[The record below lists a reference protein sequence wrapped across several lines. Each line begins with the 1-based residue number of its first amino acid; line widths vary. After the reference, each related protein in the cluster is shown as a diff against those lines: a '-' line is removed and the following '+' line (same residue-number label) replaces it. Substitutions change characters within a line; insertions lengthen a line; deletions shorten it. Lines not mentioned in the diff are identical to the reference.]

1 MLKELRPALS
11 MMIAMTVVTGIAYPL
26 AVTGIAQ
33 SVFPSQAGGSLIEKD
48 GKVIGSELIGQPFTG
63 PGYFWGRPSATSG
76 ADPND
81 PAKTTSV
88 PYNAAN
94 SSGSNYGPTSKALI
108 DGAAANIEAL
118 KAAHPDQKGPVPAD
132 LVTAS
137 GSGLDPHITP
147 ASAAWQVKRI
157 ASARHAPFDAVQQL
171 VGDYTEGRDLGI
183 LGEPRVNVLKLNLA
197 LDDKWPLKK

>member
-1 MLKELRPALS
+1 MMLKELRPALS
-11 MMIAMTVVTGIAYPL
+11 MIVIMTVITGVIYPL

-33 SVFPSQAGGSLIEKD
+33 SLFPAQARGSLITKD
-48 GKVIGSELIGQPFTG
+48 GVVIGSELIGQSFSR

-76 ADPND
+76 ADPVD
-81 PAKTTSV
+81 PTKTVSA

-108 DGAAANIEAL
+108 EGAAANIEAL
-118 KAAHPDQKGPVPAD
+118 RAAHPDQKGPVPAD

-147 ASAAWQVKRI
+147 AAAAWQVKRI
-157 ASARHAPFDAVQQL
+157 AAFRHVPFDSMLEL
-171 VGDYTEGRDLGI
+171 VAEHTEGRSLGI

-197 LDDKWPLKK
+197 LDQRWPLK

>member
-1 MLKELRPALS
+1 MLKEIRPAVS
-11 MMIAMTVVTGIAYPL
+11 MIVAMTVITGLAYPL

-33 SVFPSQAGGSLIEKD
+33 SVFPAQANGSLIEK
-48 GKVIGSELIGQPFTG
+48 GGQVIGSELIGQSFTG
-63 PGYFWGRPSATSG
+63 PSYFWGRPSATSG

-81 PAKTTSV
+81 PTKTTSV

-108 DGAAANIEAL
+108 DGAAANVEAL

-147 ASAAWQVKRI
+147 ASAAWQIKRV
-157 ASARHAPFDAVQQL
+157 AAARGVSFDDLQRL
-171 VGDYTEGRDLGI
+171 VAERTEGRALGI

>member
-11 MMIAMTVVTGIAYPL
+11 MIVVMTVLTGIAYPL

-33 SVFPSQAGGSLIEKD
+33 SVFPSQAKGSLIEKD
-48 GKVIGSELIGQPFTG
+48 GKVIGSELIGQSFTS

-76 ADPND
+76 ADPVD
-81 PAKTTSV
+81 PTKTTSV

-147 ASAAWQVKRI
+147 AAAAWQAKRV
-157 ASARHAPFDAVQQL
+157 AAVRHVPFDDMHKL
-171 VGDYTEGRDLGI
+171 VAEHTEGRSLGI

-197 LDDKWPLKK
+197 LDEKWPLKK

>member
-11 MMIAMTVVTGIAYPL
+11 MIVVMTVLTGIAYPL

-33 SVFPSQAGGSLIEKD
+33 SVFPAQANGSLIEKD
-48 GKVIGSELIGQPFTG
+48 GRVIGSALIGQSFAG
-63 PGYFWGRPSATSG
+63 PGYFWGRPSAAG
-76 ADPND
+76 KGYD
-81 PAKTTSV
+81 
-88 PYNAAN
+88 AAN
-94 SSGSNYGPTSKALI
+94 SSGSNFGPTSKALI
-108 DGAAANIEAL
+108 DGVATNIEAL

-147 ASAAWQVKRI
+147 ASAAWQVKRV
-157 ASARHAPFDAVQQL
+157 ASARHLPLDDMQKL
-171 VGDYTEGRDLGI
+171 VAEHTEGRALGI

-197 LDDKWPLKK
+197 LDERWPLR